1 MSKVA
6 IIGAGNVGGL
16 AGTWIAGLG
25 LADVVLIDKGSG
37 RAKGKAMDINDAL
50 AILGSDRWVEG
61 GDDYSLIKGA
71 DVVVITAG
79 VPRKPGMSRE
89 DLKAKNEQIVGS
101 IVDKAKEFTSSHTA
115 WVVVTNPLDYITDFV
130 YRHLG
135 IDRHKVM
142 GMGVNL
148 DSSRMVNQVSRR
160 LGIARSSIR
169 AMVVG
174 QHGKGMLPLV
184 DSISVNGA
192 RPNLSDEDKEFIRDK
207 TVNRG
212 AEIVSAFGDGSAYV
226 APGAGI
232 YQVCR
237 ALLLGSGEVLP
248 LSVRLEGEYGI
259 EGKSLGVPVKVGHL
273 CWEEVV
279 EIPFPEE
286 TLVKL
291 RSL

>member
-50 AILGSDRWVEG
+50 AILGSDRWVDG
-61 GDDYSLIKGA
+61 GDDYSLIE
-71 DVVVITAG
+71 DSDIVVITAG
-79 VPRKPGMSRE
+79 VPRRPGMTRE
-89 DLKAKNEQIVGS
+89 DLRIENEKIIGD
-101 IVDKAKEFTSSHTA
+101 ILDKAVKFVKESTA
-115 WVVVTNPLDYITDFV
+115 WIIVTNPLDYITNFV
-130 YRHLG
+130 YQRLS

-148 DSSRMVNQVSRR
+148 DSSRMVNQVSKI
-160 LGIARSSIR
+160 LDVSRSSVK

-184 DSISVNGA
+184 DDISVNGVKVA
-192 RPNLSDEDKEFIRDK
+192 LSEKEKDIIRDR
-207 TVNRG
+207 TINRG
-212 AEIVSAFGDGSAYV
+212 AEIVAAFGDGSAYV

-232 YQVCR
+232 YQIVR
-237 ALLLGSGEVLP
+237 SILTNSKEVLP

-259 EGKSLGVPVKVGHL
+259 NGKCLGVPVKLGHL
-273 CWEEVV
+273 AWDEVIKIPWTEEV
-279 EIPFPEE
+279 
-286 TLVKL
+286 LSKL
-291 RSL
+291 RAL

>member
-50 AILGSDRWVEG
+50 AILGSDRWVDG
-61 GDDYSLIKGA
+61 GDDYSLIE
-71 DVVVITAG
+71 DSDIVVITAG
-79 VPRKPGMSRE
+79 VPRRPGMTRE
-89 DLKAKNEQIVGS
+89 DLRTENEKIIGD
-101 IVDKAKEFTSSHTA
+101 ILDKAVKFVKESTA
-115 WVVVTNPLDYITDFV
+115 WIIVTNPLDYITNFV
-130 YRHLG
+130 YQRLS

-148 DSSRMVNQVSRR
+148 DSSRMVNQVSKI
-160 LGIARSSIR
+160 LGVSRSSVK

-174 QHGKGMLPLV
+174 QHGRGMLPLV
-184 DSISVNGA
+184 DDISVNGVKVA
-192 RPNLSDEDKEFIRDK
+192 LSEKEKDIIRDK
-207 TVNRG
+207 TINRG
-212 AEIVSAFGDGSAYV
+212 AEIVAAFGDGSAYV

-232 YQVCR
+232 YQIVR
-237 ALLLGSGEVLP
+237 SILTNSKEVLP

-259 EGKSLGVPVKVGHL
+259 NGKCLGVPVKLGHL
-273 CWEEVV
+273 AWDEVIKIPWTEEV
-279 EIPFPEE
+279 
-286 TLVKL
+286 LSKL
-291 RSL
+291 RAL

>member
-50 AILGSDRWVEG
+50 AILGSDRWVDG
-61 GDDYSLIKGA
+61 GDDYSLIE
-71 DVVVITAG
+71 DSDIVVITAG
-79 VPRKPGMSRE
+79 VPRRPGMTRE
-89 DLKAKNEQIVGS
+89 DLRTENEKIIGD
-101 IVDKAKEFTSSHTA
+101 ILDKAVKFVKESTA
-115 WVVVTNPLDYITDFV
+115 WIIVTNPLDYITNFV
-130 YRHLG
+130 YQRLS

-148 DSSRMVNQVSRR
+148 DSSRMVNQVSKI
-160 LGIARSSIR
+160 LGVSRSSVK

-174 QHGKGMLPLV
+174 QHGRGMLPLV
-184 DSISVNGA
+184 DDISVNGVKVA
-192 RPNLSDEDKEFIRDK
+192 LSEKEKDIIRDR
-207 TVNRG
+207 TINRG
-212 AEIVSAFGDGSAYV
+212 AEIVAAFGDGSAYV

-232 YQVCR
+232 YQIVR
-237 ALLLGSGEVLP
+237 SILTNSKEVLP

-259 EGKSLGVPVKVGHL
+259 NGKCLGVPVKLGHL
-273 CWEEVV
+273 AWDEVIKIPWTEEV
-279 EIPFPEE
+279 
-286 TLVKL
+286 LSKL
-291 RSL
+291 RAL